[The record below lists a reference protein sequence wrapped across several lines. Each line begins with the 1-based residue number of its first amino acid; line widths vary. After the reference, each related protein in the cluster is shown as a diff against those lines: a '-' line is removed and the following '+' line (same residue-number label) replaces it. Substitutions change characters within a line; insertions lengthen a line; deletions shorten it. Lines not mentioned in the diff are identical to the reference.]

1 MFLRPWFL
9 AALLILAATASAQ
22 QRVIVLGFDGA
33 DAKLTEQWMNEG
45 KLPNLAKLRQQGT
58 FSPLRPTIPSQT
70 PVSWSTF
77 STGLNPGRHGVFDF
91 LKRNPKDYKP
101 AFAAA
106 EEGSEPFLFGKNN
119 GWIVGLIAAA
129 LIFLVFL
136 LLLKLFRMKTRT
148 AA

>member
-1 MFLRPWFL
+1 MMKLKARSLALVGLFALSTLPL
-9 AALLILAATASAQ
+9 AAQEAQPRKLI
-22 QRVIVLGFDGA
+22 ILGFDGA
-33 DAKLTEQWMNEG
+33 DARLTEQWMNEG

-91 LKRNPKDYKP
+91 LKRNPKDYRP

-106 EEGSEPFLFGKNN
+106 EEGSEPFYFGKNN
-119 GWIVGLIAAA
+119 PWIAGALAAVV
-129 LIFLVFL
+129 I
-136 LLLKLFRMKTRT
+136 
-148 AA
+148 